1 MTPRMSLTFTTALIL
16 DALARGHRYGFEIMD
31 VTGLPSG
38 TVYPALRRL
47 EALRHVASHWEEEAS
62 ATNEGRPARRY
73 YTLSGEGE
81 AVLATAR
88 RRYPALV
95 RWDAAFGGDVSPA

>member
-1 MTPRMSLTFTTALIL
+1 MTPRMALTYTTALIL
-16 DALARGHRYGFEIMD
+16 DVLARGHRYGFEIMD

-47 EALRHVASHWEEEAS
+47 EAFGHVASHWEDEAG
-62 ATNEGRPARRY
+62 ATKEGRPARRY

-81 AVLATAR
+81 TVLSTAR
-88 RRYPALV
+88 RRFPALG
-95 RWDAAFGGDVSPA
+95 RWDAAFGGDAAPA

>member
-1 MTPRMSLTFTTALIL
+1 MTPRMTLTYTTALIL
-16 DALARGHRYGFEIMD
+16 DTLARGQRYGFEIMD

-47 EALRHVASHWEEEAS
+47 EALGHVASHWEEEGP
-62 ATNEGRPARRY
+62 ATREGRPARRY

-81 AVLATAR
+81 LVLSSAR
-88 RRYPALV
+88 RRFPALG
-95 RWDAAFGGDVSPA
+95 RWDAAFGGEAAPA